1 MFSLTRGRIAAVVVA
16 AALPASL
23 LGLVESPASAAS
35 IGKLDVLPHTGV
47 SNSTN
52 APSVQTY
59 GFCPAGTEFWQF
71 EMTGSGIVAGDGIIN
86 GNNTHSDVN
95 PERNADGY
103 SFLFASRFT
112 DIFTARNIT
121 EPAGTYGIFMTCFD
135 TNFIATGEMTGKVD
149 FTHEAGQPQFVSS
162 YAMQSLGDPTTT
174 TLAETPLDPIAA
186 GGTTTIT
193 AAVAPSGAAGSV
205 QFKRNGVN
213 LGSPVTVSSGTAA
226 LTTTLPSGS
235 SNLSAAFTSSSPA
248 LYADS
253 TSETDPYVALG
264 TAAIT
269 GTVRVGSVVSC
280 AAVGGGTMTY
290 NWIAS
295 GVMTATT
302 TAAVKIPSAWYKKSL
317 QCKATAARDGRST
330 SSTSAAKVVAV
341 GPALKNIKRPVAAGT
356 ARVGR
361 KLTCQ
366 PGTWSPSATSFT
378 YKWLRDGRVI
388 AGKTAKTY
396 LLVRA
401 DKRHKVGCM
410 VTAKLPGYTNGVAK
424 SAARLIG

>member
-1 MFSLTRGRIAAVVVA
+1 MLTLTRGRIAALLAVA
-16 AALPASL
+16 TLP
-23 LGLVESPASAAS
+23 LGLLALVDAPASAAS
-35 IGKLDVLPHTGV
+35 IGKLDVLPHTGL
-47 SNSTN
+47 SNATN

-71 EMTGSGIVAGDGIIN
+71 EMTGPGIAPGDGIIN

-103 SFLFASRFT
+103 TFLFASRFT

-121 EPAGTYGIFMTCFD
+121 APSGTYDAFMTCFD
-135 TNFIATGEMTGKVD
+135 TNFIATGELTGKVD

-162 YAMQSLGDPTTT
+162 YAVQSVGEATTT
-174 TLAETPLDPIAA
+174 TLSETPLDPIAA
-186 GGTTTIT
+186 GATTTIT
-193 AAVAPSGAAGSV
+193 ATLTPSGATGSV
-205 QFKRNGVN
+205 QFQRNGVS

-226 LTTTLPSGS
+226 LTTTLPAGS
-235 SNLSAAFTSSSPA
+235 SNLTAAFTSSSPA

-264 TAAIT
+264 AAAIT

-302 TAAVKIPSAWYKKSL
+302 TAAVKIPSTWYKKSL
-317 QCKATAARDGRST
+317 QCKATATRDGRSV
-330 SSTSAAKVVAV
+330 SSTSPAKVVAV

-356 ARVGR
+356 ASVGR

-366 PGTWSPSATSFT
+366 PGTWSPSTTLFS

-410 VTAKLPGYTNGVAK
+410 VTARLTGYTNGVAK